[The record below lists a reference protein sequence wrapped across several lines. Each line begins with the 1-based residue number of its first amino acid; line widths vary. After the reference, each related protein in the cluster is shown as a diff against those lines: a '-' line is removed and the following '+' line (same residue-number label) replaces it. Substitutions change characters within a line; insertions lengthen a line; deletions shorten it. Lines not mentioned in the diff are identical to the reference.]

1 MRRSFENFLKN
12 SRTVKEKG
20 KVIGL
25 TQNDFKIPQEK
36 LDELNASIEQEVS
49 GYFARNPDADPLDS
63 MSVTFDFAFGFGRDL
78 YVRVAGK
85 TISVDLD

>member
-12 SRTVKEKG
+12 SRTVKEKV
-20 KVIGL
+20 KVMGL

-36 LDELNASIEQEVS
+36 LDELNAAIEQEVS

>member
-1 MRRSFENFLKN
+1 M
-12 SRTVKEKG
+12 
-20 KVIGL
+20 GL
-25 TQNDFKIPQEK
+25 TQDDFKIPQEK
-36 LDELNASIEQEVS
+36 LDELNAAIEQEVS

-85 TISVDLD
+85 TISVDLE